1 MGINANGSLSPSSR
15 IGLNTRYDF
24 QGQGFGDVNVQWNYA
39 GSHLLLDSSLLYSP
53 RQRTKLSAVRSFVS
67 WEASR
72 KVRLETLL
80 EYRGQERKL
89 TYNDVLLTYDLHCW
103 EAVLV
108 YNKQR
113 GDFRL
118 DFNLKA
124 YPRSDFGFG
133 VGRFGQGFDT
143 SLGGYY

>member
-1 MGINANGSLSPSSR
+1 
-15 IGLNTRYDF
+15 
-24 QGQGFGDVNVQWNYA
+24 
-39 GSHLLLDSSLLYSP
+39 
-53 RQRTKLSAVRSFVS
+53 
-67 WEASR
+67 
-72 KVRLETLL
+72 L
-80 EYRGQERKL
+80 EYQGREHQF

-108 YNKQR
+108 YNKQL
-113 GDFRL
+113 GGFRL